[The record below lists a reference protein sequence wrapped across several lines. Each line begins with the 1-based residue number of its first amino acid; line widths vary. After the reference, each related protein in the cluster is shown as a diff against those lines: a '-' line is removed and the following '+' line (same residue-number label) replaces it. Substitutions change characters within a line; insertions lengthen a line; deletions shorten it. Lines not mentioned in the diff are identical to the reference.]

1 MKYFSSILG
10 FLIMLIVPVIV
21 IGRYRWFFKKRKYDF
36 GNLNQSFIKG
46 TCGYF
51 IIVILALGILSM
63 IIYGF
68 IKNIPA
74 KTCVNENVTFF
85 DFLG

>member
-1 MKYFSSILG
+1 
-10 FLIMLIVPVIV
+10 ML
-21 IGRYRWFFKKRKYDF
+21 FKRKMPKFFSARLIGLY
-36 GNLNQSFIKG
+36 LV
-46 TCGYF
+46 

>member
-21 IGRYRWFFKKRKYDF
+21 VGRYRWFFNKRDYTF
-36 GNLNQSFIKG
+36 GNLNQAFIKG
-46 TCGYF
+46 FWGY
-51 IIVILALGILSM
+51 IIISILALGIFSM

-85 DFLG
+85 AFLS